1 MIVRFQ
7 TAWIDNQSTCIE
19 RNRRASVRAVR
30 DLLVRLLVVCVAV
43 SAAFAQAQEAGEADT
58 AGAGNYLIN
67 AGDVLQVEVW
77 NEPTLSKETILV
89 RPDGFIS
96 VPVIGEIKVGG
107 GRVADAVHE
116 IKDKLVRYLKDE
128 PNVVVSVLQTRGSQI
143 YVLGKVL
150 RPGAFPLS
158 GNVDIAQALALA
170 GGTNQFAAENKIKVF
185 RRDADGVQRV
195 YKFKLGDIKAGDKLE
210 SNILLQSGDLVLV
223 P

>member
-19 RNRRASVRAVR
+19 RNRRASVRAMK

-67 AGDVLQVEVW
+67 AGDVLQVDVW

-116 IKDKLVRYLKDE
+116 IKDKLGRYLKDE

-143 YVLGKVL
+143 YVLGKVV